1 MATVKTKTRQ
11 PVRKPATGRKSQ
23 KIPKKTNLNL
33 KKGVR
38 RAVYDLY
45 IISVIFLILLMLT
58 SAFLLY
64 QWKDYKIVEYS
75 KEIQDLR
82 SDVLKL
88 QSAESRYRARI
99 NSDLIKYHRIAE
111 VAKDKLQLLPSV
123 EEPVILT
130 VDKRLLDAY
139 VQKDNE
145 NKNEN

>member
-1 MATVKTKTRQ
+1 MAIVKTKTRQ
-11 PVRKPATGRKSQ
+11 PVRKPVTGRKSQ
-23 KIPKKTNLNL
+23 KMPKKTNLNL

-45 IISVIFLILLMLT
+45 IISVIFLIMLMLS

>member
-1 MATVKTKTRQ
+1 MPQKNQ
-11 PVRKPATGRKSQ
+11 PEF
-23 KIPKKTNLNL
+23 KKR
-33 KKGVR
+33 GSEG
-38 RAVYDLY
+38 VYDLY
-45 IISVIFLILLMLT
+45 IISVIFLIMLMLS

>member
-1 MATVKTKTRQ
+1 M
-11 PVRKPATGRKSQ
+11 
-23 KIPKKTNLNL
+23 
-33 KKGVR
+33 
-38 RAVYDLY
+38 
-45 IISVIFLILLMLT
+45 LMLS